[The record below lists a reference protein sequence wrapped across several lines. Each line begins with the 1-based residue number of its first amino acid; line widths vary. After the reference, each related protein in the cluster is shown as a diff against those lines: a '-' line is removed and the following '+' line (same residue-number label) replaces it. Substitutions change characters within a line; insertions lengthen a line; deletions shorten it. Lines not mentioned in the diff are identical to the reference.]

1 MVFSLAR
8 DFIISSTERFLK
20 PDKSGKG
27 FICPI
32 CGSGSGKNGTGI
44 TSKDGI
50 HYTCWRGCYQSK
62 DIIDIIGLKYSL
74 NSYREKLEKCCE
86 ELGLSLESFDSP
98 QVSISRQNVKAKS
111 NVTPEKET
119 PEIPI
124 LMGDYQEFYSHCC
137 ENLKSTNYLL
147 RRGISFEVQ
156 EKFRIG
162 YCAEWQSPTALK
174 KGYHPPKTPRV
185 IIPTSINSYV
195 AVDVRPRGSIAEQE
209 KKYVKVKEGKV
220 QLFNLKALQESSE
233 PIFIVEGEIDALS
246 VIEVGHI
253 AIGLGSVSNYKKL
266 VNVVEKNPPKFP
278 ILIALDN
285 DESGHQTSLKLL
297 EELQKINVECYE
309 VDINGKYK
317 DSNEYLVVEREKFKS
332 KVEET
337 LQNLHSLSE
346 NKKINYVQK
355 YSAVKYL
362 CEFVNVLNERI
373 NTPSIE
379 TGFKGL
385 DEELDGGLYE
395 GLYVI
400 GAISSLGK
408 TTFCLQ
414 MADNIAK
421 SGQDVLIFSLEM
433 ARNELIAK
441 SLSRITAELTITKH
455 LPITMAKSLRGIT
468 KAKLYENYTS
478 EEKGLIEEAIKKYGE
493 YVEHIY
499 ISEGIGNIGV
509 EEIRKKVEQHIHLT
523 GNSPVVIVDYLQIL
537 APHNERAT
545 DKQNTDKS
553 VLELKR
559 ISRDYKMPVLG
570 ISSFNR
576 ENYKVEVSMQA
587 FKESGAIEYSSDVL
601 VGLQLFGA
609 GSSSFNA
616 DAEHKKNP
624 RQVELKILKNRN
636 GKVGGKIIFEY
647 YPQYNYFI
655 EKNNR
660 LF

>member
-1 MVFSLAR
+1 MLFDSAR
-8 DFIISSTERFLK
+8 DFIIASTNRFLK

-44 TSKDGI
+44 TTKDGI

-62 DIIDIIGLKYSL
+62 DIIDIIGLQYGL
-74 NSYREKLEKCCE
+74 TNYREKLEKTCE
-86 ELGLSLESFDSP
+86 ELGLSLESFDNP
-98 QVSISRQNVKAKS
+98 QVLENLQGERWKNKVREEPTESLA
-111 NVTPEKET
+111 P
-119 PEIPI
+119 
-124 LMGDYQEFYSHCC
+124 MGDYQEFYRQCC
-137 ENLKSTNYLL
+137 ENLKNIDYLL
-147 RRGISFEVQ
+147 KRGISFEVQ
-156 EKFRIG
+156 QKFGIG
-162 YCAEWQSPTALK
+162 YYPEWQSPTALR
-174 KGYHPPKTPRV
+174 KGYNPPKTPRI
-185 IIPTSINSYV
+185 IIPTSIDSYV
-195 AVDVRPRGSIAEQE
+195 AVDVRPRGSISEQE

-220 QLFNLKALQESSE
+220 QLFNIKALQEMTE
-233 PIFIVEGEIDALS
+233 PVFVVEGEIDALS
-246 VIEVGHI
+246 VIEVGHS

-266 VNVVEKNPPKFP
+266 VNEVAKKPPKFP
-278 ILIALDN
+278 LLIALDN
-285 DESGHQTSLKLL
+285 DESGRQTSVKLL
-297 EELQKINVECYE
+297 EELQKINIECYE
-309 VDINGKYK
+309 VDINGEYK
-317 DSNEYLVVEREKFKS
+317 DSNEYLVEDREKFKA
-332 KVEET
+332 KVEDS
-337 LQNLHSLSE
+337 LQNLHSLAE
-346 NKKINYVQK
+346 NKKTDYVQN

-362 CEFVNVLNERI
+362 REFVNVLNDKI

-379 TGFKGL
+379 TGFKSL

-414 MADNIAK
+414 IADNIAK
-421 SGQDVLIFSLEM
+421 RGQDVLIFSLEM
-433 ARNELIAK
+433 AKNELIAK
-441 SLSRITAELTITKH
+441 SLSRLTAELTITKH

-468 KAKLYENYTS
+468 KAKLYENYTV
-478 EEKGLIEEAIKKYGE
+478 EEKNLIKEAIQKYEEYGE
-493 YVEHIY
+493 RMY

-509 EEIRKKVEQHIHLT
+509 KAIRERVEQHIHFM
-523 GNSPVVIVDYLQIL
+523 GNAPVVIVDYLQIL

-559 ISRDYKMPVLG
+559 ISRDYKIPVLG

-576 ENYKVEVSMQA
+576 ENYKVGVSMQA

-601 VGLQLFGA
+601 IGLQLLGA
-609 GSSSFNA
+609 GSNGFNA
-616 DAEHKKNP
+616 DEERKKNP

-636 GKVGGKIIFEY
+636 GKVGGEILFEY
-647 YPQYNYFI
+647 YPQFNYFI

-660 LF
+660 IF